1 MFQHLRSQPL
11 QRAWLLIFGAG
22 LLSLTD
28 AWSAPVPEP
37 ARVASTWDFGLIG
50 DLPYDA
56 KAETVDFPNLL
67 TDLNRAKLAFVIHD
81 GDIKS
86 GSSPCTDALFQHRF
100 EQFQTSLHPLI
111 YVLGDNEWCDCHRAA
126 AGAMDPLE
134 RLAKLRSVFCAD
146 ASSLGVRRIALE
158 RQSDGGATRFRE
170 FRENVRWEHQGV
182 LFAGFN
188 LPGGG
193 NNFGEPDYPLRNAAN
208 LAWLQETFG
217 RASASNRLGLVLVIQ
232 GNPGFELPSTN
243 AVRRGFN
250 DFLGLLQQETAR
262 FARPVLL
269 VHGDSHYFRIDKPLM
284 HPATRRRMEH
294 FTRVE
299 TFGHPDAH
307 WVRVT
312 VDPADPHLFQF
323 RAQIVEANRAG
334 R

>member
-1 MFQHLRSQPL
+1 MFRCLKSHRLLLGVLLLVGLGKGGRTEVWGAPAPDTADTL
-11 QRAWLLIFGAG
+11 QA
-22 LLSLTD
+22 
-28 AWSAPVPEP
+28 
-37 ARVASTWDFGLIG
+37 WDFGLIG

-56 KAETVDFPNLL
+56 KAEAVDFPNLL
-67 TDLNRAKLAFVIHD
+67 NDLNRAKLAFVIHD

-86 GSSPCTDALFQHRF
+86 GSTPCTDAVFQKRF
-100 EQFQTSLHPLI
+100 DQFQTSQHPLI
-111 YVLGDNEWCDCHRAA
+111 YVLGDNEWCDCKRAA

-134 RLAKLRSVFCAD
+134 RLGKLRSLFCAG
-146 ASSLGVRRIALE
+146 AASLGARTLPLE
-158 RQSDGGATRFRE
+158 RQAEGEDVRFRE
-170 FRENVRWEHQGV
+170 FRENVRWEHRSV
-182 LFAGFN
+182 MFAGFN

-208 LAWLQETFG
+208 LAWLRGTFA
-217 RASASNRLGLVLVIQ
+217 RAASADRLGLVLVIQ
-232 GNPGFELPSTN
+232 ANPGFEIVSTN

-250 DFLGLLQQETAR
+250 EFLDLLQQETAR

-284 HPATRRRMEH
+284 HPTTRRRMEH